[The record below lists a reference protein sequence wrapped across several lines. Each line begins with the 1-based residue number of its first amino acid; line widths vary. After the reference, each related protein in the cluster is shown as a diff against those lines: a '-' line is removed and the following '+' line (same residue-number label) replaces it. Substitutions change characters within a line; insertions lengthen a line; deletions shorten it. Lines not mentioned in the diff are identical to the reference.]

1 MSKSA
6 IVNLSRDFLFSH
18 EICTVTK
25 KQMVKFDFPTI
36 TSEENKKYNL
46 HAATLTLIMQYRK
59 ETNYK
64 MPKPKP
70 KPKLEVSIDTPK
82 DIRTMKSKLRKL
94 KAISLELLEQ

>member
-6 IVNLSRDFLFSH
+6 IVNPSRGFLFSH

-25 KQMVKFDFPTI
+25 KQTVKLDFPTI
-36 TSEENKKYNL
+36 TSEENKEYNL

-59 ETNYK
+59 ETNYN
-64 MPKPKP
+64 MPNPM
-70 KPKLEVSIDTPK
+70 PKLEVSIDTPQ